1 MREPCWKAPYQ
12 YPDARQIGGC
22 PCQPAVCKGRC
33 RGASPA
39 RSSGVR
45 QCRIPDELE
54 LRELVGLT
62 DLYPARRMHG
72 SLRKH

>member
-39 RSSGVR
+39 RRACDNVGFQTSWNCAKS
-45 QCRIPDELE
+45 
-54 LRELVGLT
+54 LV
-62 DLYPARRMHG
+62 
-72 SLRKH
+72 